1 VNVSPQAI
9 RTIKHHEG
17 VRFKPYRCPALL
29 WTVGVGH
36 VLYLDQGRLKLED
49 RRGYALK
56 DADNRAWLQ
65 DEVDALLRS
74 DLARF
79 EQGVARMCSS
89 ASSHQ
94 GRFDALVSFSFNVG
108 LGTLQRSTLR
118 AKFNRGDYDGAAKE
132 FLKFTK
138 GGGKVLKGLVNR
150 RNDELRMYGRSSG

>member
-1 VNVSPQAI
+1 MNVSPQAI

-36 VLYLDQGRLKLED
+36 VLYPEQGKLKLED
-49 RRGYALK
+49 RKGYALK
-56 DADNRAWLQ
+56 DADNRVWTQ
-65 DEVDALLRS
+65 GEVDALLRS

-79 EQGVARMCSS
+79 ESGVARMCP
-89 ASSHQ
+89 AVVGNQ

-118 AKFNRGDYDGAAKE
+118 ARFNRGDYDGAAKE

-150 RNDELRMYGRSSG
+150 RNDEVAMYGRL